1 MDKTILVVDDEM
13 AIRMILESLLG
24 DRFNVVCLENGEQ
37 ALEWLQEN
45 RLPDCMILDLS
56 MPGIDGFEVIRRMR
70 EDRSLAHV
78 PVIVVSSKD
87 SSADRIRCSKLGAHE
102 YVVKPFRPAELEA
115 RIESLFRRVG

>member
-24 DRFNVVCLENGEQ
+24 ERFNVVCLENGEQ
-37 ALEWLQEN
+37 AFEWLQEHK
-45 RLPDCMILDLS
+45 LPDCMILDLS

-70 EDRSLAHV
+70 EDRSLANV
-78 PVIVVSSKD
+78 PVIVLSSKD
-87 SSADRIRCSKLGAHE
+87 SSADRIRCSKLGAQE

-115 RIESLFRRVG
+115 RIESLLRRIG

>member
-1 MDKTILVVDDEM
+1 M

>member
-13 AIRMILESLLG
+13 AIRMILENLLG
-24 DRFNVVCLENGEQ
+24 ERFNVVCLEDGGQ

-45 RLPDCMILDLS
+45 KLPDCMILDLS
-56 MPGIDGFEVIRRMR
+56 MPGIDGFEVIRRMH
-70 EDRSLAHV
+70 EDRSLANV
-78 PVIVVSSKD
+78 PVIVLSSKD
-87 SSADRIRCSKLGAHE
+87 SSADRIRCSKLGAQE

>member
-24 DRFNVVCLENGEQ
+24 ERFNVVCLENGEQ

-45 RLPDCMILDLS
+45 KLPDCMILDLT
-56 MPGIDGFEVIRRMR
+56 MPGIDGFEVISRMR
-70 EDRSLAHV
+70 KDRSLAHV
-78 PVIVVSSKD
+78 PVIVLSSKD
-87 SSADRIRCSKLGAHE
+87 SSADRIRCSKLGANE

-115 RIESLFRRVG
+115 RIESLFRRAG